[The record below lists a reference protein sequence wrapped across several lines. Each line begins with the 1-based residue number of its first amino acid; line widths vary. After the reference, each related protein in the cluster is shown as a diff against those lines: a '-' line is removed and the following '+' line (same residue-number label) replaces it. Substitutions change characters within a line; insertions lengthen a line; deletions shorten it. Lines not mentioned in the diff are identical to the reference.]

1 METSTSQRLSFGRRV
16 SSQVAGEQCRPAMQQ
31 TGQGEP
37 RASLRPR
44 VAGFLVR
51 AACKSKFKVVAGPA
65 GPVSCSSLPKD
76 SQLHRSE
83 SSGRVSPPV
92 LCRAG
97 AILRVRSVSGG
108 RSYPWASMSE
118 LVVSWHFHRCA
129 PSPSRR
135 PNPSVKGTSRKRA
148 APYVE
153 R

>member
-1 METSTSQRLSFGRRV
+1 METSTSLRLSFGQRV
-16 SSQVAGEQCRPAMQQ
+16 SSQVVGEQSRPSLQQ
-31 TGQGEP
+31 AVQDEP

-51 AACKSKFKVVAGPA
+51 AAYKSIFKVVAGPS
-65 GPVSCSSLPKD
+65 GPVSCSSLPQG

-97 AILRVRSVSGG
+97 ASLRVRSVGGG
-108 RSYPWASMSE
+108 RSCPWASMSE
-118 LVVSWHFHRCA
+118 LAVSWHFHRCA
-129 PSPSRR
+129 AFPHRR